1 MSKESMDERFDEE
14 LPTFI
19 QQAICSCCTQ
29 MGSGHSMAYL
39 KSEKIKAFLCKELAD
54 QKARAIDIVRER
66 QLDINARHAYPDGA
80 QGIEAC
86 EAIATVLEEKL

>member
-1 MSKESMDERFDEE
+1 MSKDIDERFDAEFTMMSPYKG
-14 LPTFI
+14 LGRFVKHVDPRTI
-19 QQAICSCCTQ
+19 
-29 MGSGHSMAYL
+29 
-39 KSEKIKAFLCKELAD
+39 KSFLRKELAD